1 MYYVVKYDDT
11 KPFKSSLKFILELLF
26 ALYIPYLIIIT
37 MEFQNIQA
45 NFPPIFETN
54 VEVAYPIS
62 IYFPG

>member
-1 MYYVVKYDDT
+1 MLSNT
-11 KPFKSSLKFILELLF
+11 TIQNLLKAVLNLLLF

-45 NFPPIFETN
+45 NFPLIFETN